1 MATTQDRIAVLA
13 HPHELAELERPRT
26 RDVSVA
32 GDVSA
37 DGDVE
42 GKDEKTDALSVA
54 RSEYPVQVTDT
65 PLHLRLIALS
75 MILFFTTGAAFAE
88 STLGPLKSTFVREL
102 KINNAQFASIS
113 TASNLV
119 NTVLPLIGGTVMD
132 YYGPI

>member
-26 RDVSVA
+26 HASVVDVVVS
-32 GDVSA
+32 GDSDDA
-37 DGDVE
+37 
-42 GKDEKTDALSVA
+42 KDEKIDTLSVA
-54 RSEYPVQVTDT
+54 RSDIPHQVTDT

-88 STLGPLKSTFVREL
+88 STLGPLKSTFVKEL

-132 YYGPI
+132 YYGSI

>member
-26 RDVSVA
+26 NASLDPA
-32 GDVSA
+32 YA
-37 DGDVE
+37 DEV
-42 GKDEKTDALSVA
+42 KDEKLEKDALSVA
-54 RSEYPVQVTDT
+54 PSQIPHQVTDT

-88 STLGPLKSTFVREL
+88 STLGPLKSTFVKEL

-132 YYGPI
+132 YYGSI

>member
-1 MATTQDRIAVLA
+1 MATTEDRIAVLA
-13 HPHELAELERPRT
+13 HPHELSELEHPHPT
-26 RDVSVA
+26 GEVITYTAGSDDV
-32 GDVSA
+32 
-37 DGDVE
+37 
-42 GKDEKTDALSVA
+42 KDEKIDAVSVV
-54 RSEYPVQVTDT
+54 RSEIPHQVTDT

-132 YYGPI
+132 YYGSI